1 MVVRDSLNVP
11 INISVSANIAF
22 PQVQQAVLE
31 DGSPFDY
38 PLMSGITPF
47 GTVLFGP
54 SSEVIE
60 EKRLKLNL
68 YYTALNEN

>member
-1 MVVRDSLNVP
+1 M
-11 INISVSANIAF
+11 
-22 PQVQQAVLE
+22 QQAVLE

-47 GTVLFGP
+47 GTVLYGP

-68 YYTALNEN
+68 FYTALNEN